1 MINRIHKCI
10 TIRDIWTL
18 FEIEE
23 EEEEKKKNSK

>member
-1 MINRIHKCI
+1 MINRIHKCR

-23 EEEEKKKNSK
+23 EEEKKKNSK